1 MTLKR
6 RISISIAFAFSI
18 FFAMAGILIYFFF
31 SSFRSE
37 EFEERLSEKALTTA
51 KLLLEVKE
59 VDKQLLKLIDK
70 NTLHKLYNE
79 KILVFDENF
88 NLIYSSI
95 DDAVIDWDM
104 EDLKQLKVGKQFFRK
119 EGKKDVLGIFYDFEK
134 TDYYVLV
141 SAEDKYGNN
150 KLDYLFYLLIS
161 TFCIGIFIIWLSVY
175 FFIKQ
180 LLKPLDIF
188 EKQITDISIQKL
200 DSLLP
205 ENNQNNEIN
214 LLTKAFNTLLVR
226 IDKAFITQRE
236 FSANASHELR
246 TPLTRLSFQL
256 ENLRKNFTH
265 TEEVKNYLEDI
276 SNQVIE
282 LTELVN
288 SLLLLS
294 KMNGINRNKQGKQ
307 DKQLTDFETLRI
319 DEIIFSAAQQVKK
332 QFPFFDFNFEIIENE
347 NIETAMEVTGIKSL
361 FEIAFI
367 NLLKNACLYSH
378 SQKAKLSIEQLDEQK
393 ILVRIFNDG
402 KELSQTE
409 QQTIFEPFMRGQNA
423 VSKNGSGLGL
433 RIVQRIFDYHSV
445 SIAYSSDFAP
455 LHCFE
460 IRF

>member
-1 MTLKR
+1 MD
-6 RISISIAFAFSI
+6 
-18 FFAMAGILIYFFF
+18 
-31 SSFRSE
+31 
-37 EFEERLSEKALTTA
+37 LS
-51 KLLLEVKE
+51 
-59 VDKQLLKLIDK
+59 
-70 NTLHKLYNE
+70 
-79 KILVFDENF
+79 LV
-88 NLIYSSI
+88 
-95 DDAVIDWDM
+95 
-104 EDLKQLKVGKQFFRK
+104 
-119 EGKKDVLGIFYDFEK
+119 
-134 TDYYVLV
+134 
-141 SAEDKYGNN
+141 
-150 KLDYLFYLLIS
+150 
-161 TFCIGIFIIWLSVY
+161 
-175 FFIKQ
+175 
-180 LLKPLDIF
+180 KPLDIF